1 MARIPLRVRVP
12 DKNIWLIYAAI
23 FILGLG
29 YGISL
34 SLVSLH
40 LDAKGFNKADIG
52 SLAIWFAGGIVA
64 MSLPMGKLVRLFS
77 ARAML
82 IVSLLVYAV
91 AVSLFPVAPTYTTIA
106 IVRAVD
112 GAFSV
117 GIWIC
122 CETILLSR
130 ASKENKAF
138 VTSLY
143 AMAMASGYV
152 VGPLLA
158 LVIVPLTSM
167 TTAFFISGGFAVA
180 SALLVLARLDADIPE
195 THDTGPDSKAEPVAV
210 AGPDGATPYR
220 EKLERPKN
228 AEAGTLDLLYRIKC
242 SCLATFSYGYFQA
255 SAVLFLPL
263 YLVEEKGV
271 AKSDTIL
278 VTASFAAGMLVFTNV
293 FARFG
298 DKNGHLGLMRLLA
311 VSGTTMILGYIFLDS
326 FAAMCVAVFIAGAS
340 LASISALSLALQ
352 GVVAK
357 PHEYSRANALYNVFY
372 AFGMLLGPPVSS
384 RIFQKVGGVAMIAHF
399 AVLWGFFILFTTV
412 FRKDDPR
419 ARAAAAGAP
428 SSQPG

>member
-1 MARIPLRVRVP
+1 MASIPLRQRVP
-12 DKNIWLIYAAI
+12 DRNIWLVYAAI

-40 LDAKGFNKADIG
+40 LDARGFTKDDIG
-52 SLAIWFAGGIVA
+52 DLAIWFAGGIVA

-77 ARAML
+77 ARVML
-82 IVSLLVYAV
+82 IVSLVIYAA
-91 AVSLFPVAPTYTTIA
+91 AVSLFPLASSFMTVAL
-106 IVRAVD
+106 VRAVD
-112 GAFSV
+112 GGFSV

-158 LVIVPLTSM
+158 LVIVPATSM
-167 TTAFFISGGFAVA
+167 QTAFFISGGFAVA
-180 SALLVLARLDADIPE
+180 SALLVLAKLDKDIPE
-195 THDTGPDSKAEPVAV
+195 TQDPGPDAAAEPVAE
-210 AGPDGATPYR
+210 DGSTPYR
-220 EKLERPKN
+220 AKLAQPKK
-228 AEAGTLDLLYRIKC
+228 AEAGALDLLNRIKC

-271 AKSDTIL
+271 AKESTIL

-293 FARFG
+293 FARYG
-298 DKNGHLGLMRLLA
+298 DKYGHLGLMRVLA

-357 PHEYSRANALYNVFY
+357 PHEYSRANAFYNVFY
-372 AFGMLLGPPVSS
+372 AFGMLLGPPISS
-384 RIFQKVGGVAMIAHF
+384 RIFQQVSGVAMIAHF
-399 AVLWGFFILFTTV
+399 AVLWAVFIVFTTV

-419 ARAAAAGAP
+419 ARSVPAAATT
-428 SSQPG
+428 S

>member
-40 LDAKGFNKADIG
+40 LDAKGFDKADIG

-64 MSLPMGKLVRLFS
+64 MSLPMGKLVRRFS

-91 AVSLFPVAPTYTTIA
+91 AVSLFPIAATFATIA
-106 IVRAVD
+106 LVRAVD

-158 LVIVPLTSM
+158 LIIVPATSM

-180 SALLVLARLDADIPE
+180 AALLVLARLDADIPE
-195 THDTGPDSKAEPVAV
+195 THDTGPDSHAELVAP
-210 AGPDGATPYR
+210 AGSAPYR
-220 EKLERPKN
+220 EKLDRPRN
-228 AEAGTLDLLYRIKC
+228 ADSGTLDLLYRIKC

-271 AKSDTIL
+271 AKADTIL

-298 DKNGHLGLMRLLA
+298 DKHGHLGLMRVLA

-372 AFGMLLGPPVSS
+372 AFGMLLGPPISS

-399 AVLWGFFILFTTV
+399 AVLWGFFIVFTTV
-412 FRKDDPR
+412 FRRDDPR
-419 ARAAAAGAP
+419 ARNDATPAP
-428 SSQPG
+428 TSQPS